1 MHGRQNKWEKSILQG
16 SCGGTYHTQLRRT
29 ELIRYDHQKLIA
41 IKLNVSF
48 TVLKKCYQ
56 YSIFPT
62 VKIFSGCINLHVS
75 IEIKFAYMY
84 IVCVHKHTQHT
95 HTFLVNHDCL
105 LKMADIPCKENG

>member
-1 MHGRQNKWEKSILQG
+1 MCTVGRASGKRAFCRVPLVA
-16 SCGGTYHTQLRRT
+16 CGGTYHTQLRRT

-62 VKIFSGCINLHVS
+62 VKIFSGYINLHVS

-95 HTFLVNHDCL
+95 HTHVLG
-105 LKMADIPCKENG
+105 ES